1 MSKELQT
8 YLATR
13 IGQLLLIVFVA
24 VSINFI
30 IPRLLPG
37 DPVMTALARLQ
48 ASGSAQSVDIQA
60 VAAAYREKYGLDSDL
75 FTQYVNYWADLFR
88 LDLGVSFTNFP
99 QKVSTMIGYAL
110 PWSVGLLA
118 TATLIAFAVGSL
130 LGARLAWPGAGR
142 PIKSIVPLMMILTS
156 IPFYLL
162 AIILIYFF
170 AVVLRWLPPGG
181 GVDTTRVMRLDW
193 ATVEDVL
200 RHALLPCLAIVLG
213 NIGFWALGMRSQ
225 MVSVLGEDYITFAE
239 AKGLHPRR
247 IFLRYGMR
255 NALLPQIT
263 ALALSLGSV
272 VSGAVL
278 VEVVFNYPGLGNLL
292 YVAIRGQDYFV
303 IQGVVLMLIVALAV
317 LLFLVELIY
326 PLLDPRIR
334 R

>member
-1 MSKELQT
+1 MSKELQR

-13 IGQLLLIVFVA
+13 FGQFVLIIVVA

-37 DPVMTALARLQ
+37 DPVQTALARLQ
-48 ASGSAQSVDIQA
+48 ASGGNQDMDIQA
-60 VAAAYREKYGLDSDL
+60 VSAAYRAKYGLDAPLWD
-75 FTQYVNYWADLFR
+75 QYVNYWLDLLQF
-88 LDLGVSFTNFP
+88 DLGVSFANFP
-99 QKVSTMIGYAL
+99 EKVSTMIGNAL
-110 PWSVGLLA
+110 PWSVSLLA
-118 TATLIAFAVGSL
+118 VATLIAFVTGSL

-142 PIKSIVPLMMILTS
+142 GIRALVPFMMILTS

-162 AIILIYFF
+162 AIILVYFF
-170 AVVLRWLPPGG
+170 AVVLRWFPPAGG
-181 GVDTTRVMRLDW
+181 ADTTRIMRLDW
-193 ATVEDVL
+193 ATTADVL
-200 RHALLPCLAIVLG
+200 NHAVLPCMAIVLG
-213 NIGFWALGMRSQ
+213 HIGFWALGMRSQ
-225 MVSVLGEDYITFAE
+225 MINVLGEDYITFAE

-247 IFLRYGMR
+247 IFVWYGMR
-255 NALLPQIT
+255 NALLAQVT

-278 VEVVFNYPGLGNLL
+278 VEVIFNYPGLGNLL

-317 LLFLVELIY
+317 MLFIVDLLY

>member
-1 MSKELQT
+1 MSKELQR

-13 IGQLLLIVFVA
+13 FGQFVLIIFVA

-37 DPVMTALARLQ
+37 DPVQTALARLQ
-48 ASGSAQSVDIQA
+48 ASGGNQNVDIQA
-60 VAAAYREKYGLDSDL
+60 VSAAYRAKYGLDAPLWDQYINYWLDL
-75 FTQYVNYWADLFR
+75 FQ
-88 LDLGVSFTNFP
+88 LDLGVSFANFP
-99 QKVSTMIGYAL
+99 EKVSTMIGNAL
-110 PWSVGLLA
+110 PWSVSLLA
-118 TATLIAFAVGSL
+118 VATLIAFVTGSL

-142 PIKSIVPLMMILTS
+142 GIRTLVPFMMILTS

-162 AIILIYFF
+162 AIILVYFF
-170 AVVLRWLPPGG
+170 AVVLKWFPPAG
-181 GVDTTRVMRLDW
+181 GVDTTRIMRLDW
-193 ATVEDVL
+193 ATTADIL
-200 RHALLPCLAIVLG
+200 NHAVLPCMAIVLG

-225 MVSVLGEDYITFAE
+225 MINVLGEDYITFAE
-239 AKGLHPRR
+239 AKGLHPQR
-247 IFLRYGMR
+247 IFVWYGMR
-255 NALLPQIT
+255 NALLAQIT

-278 VEVVFNYPGLGNLL
+278 VEVIFNYPGLGNLL

-317 LLFLVELIY
+317 MLFIVDLIY

>member
-1 MSKELQT
+1 MSKELQR

-13 IGQLLLIVFVA
+13 FGQLVLIVFVA

-37 DPVMTALARLQ
+37 DPVQTALARLQ
-48 ASGSAQSVDIQA
+48 ASGGNQNVDIQA
-60 VAAAYREKYGLDSDL
+60 VSAAYRAKYGLDAPLWDQYLNYWLDL
-75 FTQYVNYWADLFR
+75 FQ
-88 LDLGVSFTNFP
+88 LDLGVSFANFP
-99 QKVSTMIGYAL
+99 EKVTTMIGNAL
-110 PWSVGLLA
+110 PWSVSLLVV
-118 TATLIAFAVGSL
+118 ATLIAFVTGSL

-142 PIKSIVPLMMILTS
+142 GIRTLVPFMMVLTS

-162 AIILIYFF
+162 AIILVYFF
-170 AVVLRWLPPGG
+170 AVVLKWFPPAG
-181 GVDTTRVMRLDW
+181 GVDTTRIMRLDW
-193 ATVEDVL
+193 ATTADVL
-200 RHALLPCLAIVLG
+200 SHAVLPCMAIVLG
-213 NIGFWALGMRSQ
+213 HIGFWALGMRSQ
-225 MVSVLGEDYITFAE
+225 MINVLGEDYITFAE

-247 IFLRYGMR
+247 IFVWYGMR
-255 NALLPQIT
+255 NALLAQVT

-278 VEVVFNYPGLGNLL
+278 VEVIFNYPGLGNLL

-317 LLFLVELIY
+317 MLFIVDLIY

>member
-1 MSKELQT
+1 MSRELLNYIT
-8 YLATR
+8 KR
-13 IGQLLLIVFVA
+13 FGQLVLVIFVA
-24 VSINFI
+24 VSVNFI

-37 DPVMTALARLQ
+37 DPVQTALARLQ
-48 ASGSAQSVDIQA
+48 ATGGAQNVDIQA
-60 VAAAYREKYGLDSDL
+60 ISAAYRAKYGLDAPL
-75 FTQYVNYWADLFR
+75 LTQYLNYWLDLFR
-88 LDLGVSFTNFP
+88 LDLGVSFANFP
-99 QKVSTMIGYAL
+99 EKVSTMIGNAL

-118 TATLIAFAVGSL
+118 VATLIAFLVGSL

-142 PIKSIVPLMMILTS
+142 TIRSLVPFMMVLTS

-170 AVVLRWLPPGG
+170 AVVLKWFPPAG
-181 GVDTTRVMRLDW
+181 GVDTTRIMRLDW
-193 ATVEDVL
+193 ATAQDVL
-200 RHALLPCLAIVLG
+200 NHAVLPCLAIILG

-247 IFLRYGMR
+247 IFVWYGMR
-255 NALLPQIT
+255 NALLAQIT

-278 VEVVFNYPGLGNLL
+278 VEVIFNYPGLGSLL

-303 IQGVVLMLIVALAV
+303 IQGVVLMLIVTLAV
-317 LLFLVELIY
+317 LLFVVDLVY

>member
-1 MSKELQT
+1 MSKELQR
-8 YLATR
+8 YLLTR
-13 IGQLLLIVFVA
+13 FGQFLLIIFVA

-37 DPVMTALARLQ
+37 DPVQTALARLQ
-48 ASGSAQSVDIQA
+48 TAGGAQNVDIQA
-60 VAAAYREKYGLDSDL
+60 VSASYRAKYGLDAPL
-75 FTQYVNYWADLFR
+75 IEQYFNYWMDLFR
-88 LDLGVSFTNFP
+88 LDLGVSFANFP
-99 QKVSTMIGYAL
+99 EKVSTMIANAL

-118 TATLIAFAVGSL
+118 TATLIAFVTGSL

-142 PIKSIVPLMMILTS
+142 GIKTLVPMMMILTS

-170 AVVLRWLPPGG
+170 AVVLRWFPPAG
-181 GVDTTRVMRLDW
+181 GVDTTRIMRMDW
-193 ATVEDVL
+193 ETTADVL
-200 RHALLPCLAIVLG
+200 NHALLPSLAIILG

-225 MVSVLGEDYITFAE
+225 MINVLGEDYITFAE
-239 AKGLHPRR
+239 AKGLPQRR
-247 IFLRYGMR
+247 IFVWYGMR
-255 NALLPQIT
+255 NALLAQVT
-263 ALALSLGSV
+263 ALALSLGHV
-272 VSGAVL
+272 VSGAIL
-278 VEVVFNYPGLGNLL
+278 VEVIFNYPGLGSLL

-317 LLFLVELIY
+317 LLFIVDLIY

>member
-1 MSKELQT
+1 MSKELVT

-13 IGQLLLIVFVA
+13 FGQLLLIVFVA
-24 VSINFI
+24 VSVNFI

-37 DPVMTALARLQ
+37 DPVATALARLQ
-48 ASGSAQSVDIQA
+48 ASGGAQSIDIQA
-60 VAAAYREKYGLDSDL
+60 VADAYREKYGLDMDL
-75 FTQYVNYWADLFR
+75 ITQYVNYWADLFR
-88 LDLGVSFTNFP
+88 LDLGVSFSNFP
-99 QKVSTMIGYAL
+99 QEVSTMIGFAL

-118 TATLIAFAVGSL
+118 TATLIAFVVGSL

-142 PIKSIVPLMMILTS
+142 PIRSIVPLMMILTS

-170 AVVLRWLPPGG
+170 AVVLRWLPPAG
-181 GVDTTRVMRLDW
+181 GVDTTRVVRLDW
-193 ATVEDVL
+193 ATTQDVL

-225 MVSVLGEDYITFAE
+225 MVSVLGDDYITFAE

-247 IFLRYGMR
+247 IFVWYGMR
-255 NALLPQIT
+255 NALLPQVT

-278 VEVVFNYPGLGNLL
+278 VEVIFNYPGLGNLL

-303 IQGVVLMLIVALAV
+303 IQGVVLMLIVTLAV
-317 LLFLVELIY
+317 LLFLVELLY

>member
-1 MSKELQT
+1 MSKELKS
-8 YLATR
+8 YLLSR
-13 IGQLLLIVFVA
+13 FGQFLLIIFVA

-37 DPVMTALARLQ
+37 DPVQTALARLQ
-48 ASGSAQSVDIQA
+48 AGGGNQAVDIQA
-60 VAAAYREKYGLDSDL
+60 VSAAYRAKYGLDAPL
-75 FTQYVNYWADLFR
+75 WEQYINYWVDLFR
-88 LDLGVSFTNFP
+88 FDLGVSFANFP
-99 QKVSTMIGYAL
+99 EKVTTMIGSAL

-118 TATLIAFAVGSL
+118 VATLIAFATGSL
-130 LGARLAWPGAGR
+130 LGARLAWPTSGR
-142 PIKSIVPLMMILTS
+142 AIKTLVPMMMILTS

-162 AIILIYFF
+162 AIILIYIF
-170 AVVLRWLPPGG
+170 AVVLKWLPPGG
-181 GVDTTRVMRLDW
+181 GVPTTRIMRFDW
-193 ATVEDVL
+193 ATTQDVL
-200 RHALLPCLAIVLG
+200 KHALLPAMAIILG

-225 MVSVLGEDYITFAE
+225 MVNVLGEDYITFAE

-247 IFLRYGMR
+247 IFFWYGMR
-255 NALLPQIT
+255 NALLAQIT

-278 VEVVFNYPGLGNLL
+278 VEVIFNYPGLGNLL

-303 IQGVVLMLIVALAV
+303 IQGVVLMLIITLAV
-317 LLFLVELIY
+317 LLFIVDLIY

>member
-1 MSKELQT
+1 MSKELQR

-13 IGQLLLIVFVA
+13 FGQFVLIIFVA

-37 DPVMTALARLQ
+37 DPVQTALARLQ
-48 ASGSAQSVDIQA
+48 ASGGNQNVDIQA
-60 VAAAYREKYGLDSDL
+60 VSAAYRAKYGLDAPLLD
-75 FTQYVNYWADLFR
+75 QYGNYWLDLLRF
-88 LDLGVSFTNFP
+88 DLGVSFANFP
-99 QKVSTMIGYAL
+99 EKVSTMIGNAL

-118 TATLIAFAVGSL
+118 TATLIAFVTGSL

-142 PIKSIVPLMMILTS
+142 GIRTLVPFMMILTS

-162 AIILIYFF
+162 AIILVYFF
-170 AVVLRWLPPGG
+170 AVVLKWFPPAG
-181 GVDTTRVMRLDW
+181 GVDTTRIMRLDW
-193 ATVEDVL
+193 ATTADVL
-200 RHALLPCLAIVLG
+200 NHAVLPCMAIVLG

-225 MVSVLGEDYITFAE
+225 MINVLGEDYITFAE

-247 IFLRYGMR
+247 IFVWYGMR
-255 NALLPQIT
+255 NALLAQVT

-278 VEVVFNYPGLGNLL
+278 VEVIFNYPGLGNLL

-317 LLFLVELIY
+317 MLFIVDLLY

>member
-75 FTQYVNYWADLFR
+75 FAQYVNYWADLFR

>member
-1 MSKELQT
+1 MSKELQR
-8 YLATR
+8 YIVSR
-13 IGQLLLIVFVA
+13 VGQLLLVIFIA
-24 VSINFI
+24 VSVNFI

-37 DPVMTALARLQ
+37 DPVVTALARLQ
-48 ASGSAQSVDIQA
+48 SGGGAQNIDI
-60 VAAAYREKYGLDSDL
+60 VAIAEVYRAKYGLDAPL
-75 FTQYVNYWADLFR
+75 WQQYINYWVDLFR
-88 LDLGVSFTNFP
+88 LDLGVSFANFP
-99 QKVSTMIGYAL
+99 ERVTNMIGAAL

-118 TATLIAFAVGSL
+118 TATLLAFVTGSL
-130 LGARLAWPGAGR
+130 LGAKLAWPGASRG
-142 PIKSIVPLMMILTS
+142 IKAFVPLMMVLTS

-170 AVVLRWLPPGG
+170 AVALKWLPPAG
-181 GVDTTRVMRLDW
+181 GVDTTRIMRPDW
-193 ATVEDVL
+193 ATTQDIL
-200 RHALLPCLAIVLG
+200 RHSILPIMAIVLG

-225 MVSVLGEDYITFAE
+225 MVNVLGEDYITFAE

-247 IFLRYGMR
+247 IFVWYGMR
-255 NALLPQIT
+255 NALLAQVT

-278 VEVVFNYPGLGNLL
+278 VEVIFNYPGLGSLL

-317 LLFLVELIY
+317 LLFLVDLAY

>member
-1 MSKELQT
+1 MSKELQR

-13 IGQLLLIVFVA
+13 FGQLVLIVFVA

-37 DPVMTALARLQ
+37 DPVQTALARLQ
-48 ASGSAQSVDIQA
+48 ASGGNQNVDIQA
-60 VAAAYREKYGLDSDL
+60 VSAAYRAKYGLDAPMWE
-75 FTQYVNYWADLFR
+75 QYLNYWLDLFR
-88 LDLGVSFTNFP
+88 LDLGVSFANFP
-99 QKVSTMIGYAL
+99 EKVSTMIGNAL

-118 TATLIAFAVGSL
+118 TATLIAFVTGSL

-142 PIKSIVPLMMILTS
+142 GIKTLVPLMMMLTS

-170 AVVLRWLPPGG
+170 AVVLKWFPPAG
-181 GVDTTRVMRLDW
+181 GVPTTTIMRFDL
-193 ATVEDVL
+193 ATAREVL
-200 RHALLPCLAIVLG
+200 NHAVLPCMAIVLG

-225 MVSVLGEDYITFAE
+225 MINVLGEDYITFAE
-239 AKGLHPRR
+239 AKGLPPQR
-247 IFLRYGMR
+247 IFFWYGMR
-255 NALLPQIT
+255 NALLAQIT

-278 VEVVFNYPGLGNLL
+278 VEVIFNYPGLGNLL

-317 LLFLVELIY
+317 MLFIVDLIY